1 MHTSAPETQRP
12 SQHPQ
17 PARRD
22 DPPDNT
28 PADGRATTPEETRWR
43 ASAEDPARLVRKL
56 RMNYLFVGIGALW
69 SFVVLILLLTGTI
82 GFEPWI
88 ILTLLSWL
96 PLLYNIRHIRRILQR
111 NERQPPT
118 K

>member
-1 MHTSAPETQRP
+1 MHTSAPETNAP
-12 SQHPQ
+12 SQHPR

-56 RMNYLFVGIGALW
+56 RMNCLFVGIGALW
-69 SFVVLILLLTGTI
+69 SFVVLILLLTDTI
-82 GFEPWI
+82 AFEPWI

-96 PLLYNIRHIRRILQR
+96 PLLYNIRRIRRILQR
-111 NERQPPT
+111 NERQ
-118 K
+118 